1 MSDSR
6 NMEATRKTKKLCKIL
21 TVEDDVDYQAALL
34 LSLQTLNYGGREI
47 ELLSANS
54 AQEAASVIAKHP
66 DISLVLLDVVM
77 EDDDSGLKLVRS
89 VRHSLGNQLVRI
101 ILLTGQPGM
110 MPLDDLMA
118 NYDIDDYW
126 NKSELSHD
134 HLQTIVLGNLRTWE
148 HLYAMQQ
155 ARHGLQM
162 LIESSQRISSKLDL
176 RSYTQSILNELARVF
191 NLNKGGIVCIAHKH
205 DESPGQALVF
215 AAAGQFSAW
224 ANQFLGRVTPEAELL
239 RIVQQSL
246 STQGHII
253 ETPLSALYFS
263 SDEVDQRDYV
273 VVVKCD
279 QPLTEFE
286 IDLLQIFGENINAGF
301 SNVALH
307 NRLSELAYQDS
318 TTGLHN
324 KNWFLKQLDGLTLNE
339 RQSTKLL
346 MLYVEDL
353 SYSEVLLGVQFG
365 RTLMTHLAAHLK
377 ACFVKAIDVVLYE
390 RDTLLLLVYDN
401 KDYYQR
407 EELEHVLHPQLNI
420 DGTIHTIDLTGTIL
434 KLSDLPPHQSSS
446 QVLGIAK
453 SFLEQ
458 TKHRNVDFGVF
469 DSTEMEGMQER
480 YELMK
485 KMRCALAD
493 EQIFI
498 YLQPKIDLDN
508 GTLQGF
514 EVLVRWRDEEGNM
527 IPPDRFVPLAET
539 SGLIDKLDDYVTRRA
554 CEAIKTLRTLGIE
567 VPLSVN
573 VAGSEISRSDFV
585 ARFEATLKEMGISTK
600 EIEIEVTETQLIEVM
615 RTASG
620 SLDRLGEL
628 GVRVSIDDFGAG
640 YSSLSY
646 LSMLN
651 ASVLKIDRQFI
662 ARMTQSSQD
671 QQIVKMII
679 ELGHLLKMEVIAEG
693 IETEQQYQVLQQLG
707 CDAGQGYFIGRPMP
721 LKAVQEWLSHHQ
733 GNA

>member
-21 TVEDDVDYQAALL
+21 SVEDDVDYQAALL

-77 EDDDSGLKLVRS
+77 EDDDSGLKLLRS

-162 LIESSQRISSKLDL
+162 LIESSQRISSQLDL
-176 RSYTQSILNELARVF
+176 KSYTQSILNELARVF

-205 DESPGQALVF
+205 DESPEQALVF

-246 STQGHII
+246 SAQGHII

-263 SDEVDQRDYV
+263 SDQVDQRDYV
-273 VVVKCD
+273 VVVKCE

-307 NRLSELAYQDS
+307 NRLSELAYQDRV
-318 TTGLHN
+318 TGLHN
-324 KNWFLKQLDGLTLNE
+324 KNWFLKQLDGLTSAE
-339 RQSTKLL
+339 RQNTKLL

-401 KDYYQR
+401 KDYQR

-420 DGTIHTIDLTGTIL
+420 DGAVHTIDLTGTIL

-458 TKHRNVDFGVF
+458 TKHRNVDFGLF

-498 YLQPKIDLDN
+498 HLQPKIDLDN
-508 GTLQGF
+508 GALQGF
-514 EVLVRWRDEEGNM
+514 EVLVRWRDEEGNI

-620 SLDRLGEL
+620 CLDRLGEL

-693 IETEQQYQVLQQLG
+693 IETEEQYQVLQQLG

-721 LKAVQEWLSHHQ
+721 LEAVQEWLSHHQ

>member
-21 TVEDDVDYQAALL
+21 SVEDDVDYQAALL

-191 NLNKGGIVCIAHKH
+191 NLNKGGIVCIAHKQ
-205 DESPGQALVF
+205 DESPEQALVF

-339 RQSTKLL
+339 RQNTKLL

-401 KDYYQR
+401 KDYQR

-420 DGTIHTIDLTGTIL
+420 DDTIHTIDLTGTIL

-498 YLQPKIDLDN
+498 HLQPKIDLDN

-620 SLDRLGEL
+620 CLDRLGEL

-693 IETEQQYQVLQQLG
+693 IETEKQYQVLQQLG
-707 CDAGQGYFIGRPMP
+707 CDAGQGYFIGRPMS
-721 LKAVQEWLSHHQ
+721 LEAVQEWLSHHQ
-733 GNA
+733 GDA

>member
-1 MSDSR
+1 MSESR
-6 NMEATRKTKKLCKIL
+6 DKETYRKPTKVCKIL
-21 TVEDDVDYQAALL
+21 TVEDDIDYQAALL
-34 LSLQTLNYGGREI
+34 LSLQTLNYCGREV
-47 ELLSANS
+47 EFLSANS

-77 EDDDSGLKLVRS
+77 EDEDSGLRLVRS
-89 VRHSLGNQLVRI
+89 VRNSLGNQLVRI

-162 LIESSQRISSKLDL
+162 LIESSQRISSQLDL
-176 RSYTQSILNELARVF
+176 KSYTQSILNELARVF

-205 DESPGQALVF
+205 DESPEQALVF

-339 RQSTKLL
+339 RQNTKLL

-401 KDYYQR
+401 KDYQR

-420 DGTIHTIDLTGTIL
+420 DGAVHTIDLTGTIL

-498 YLQPKIDLDN
+498 HLQPKIDLDN
-508 GTLQGF
+508 GALQGF

-620 SLDRLGEL
+620 CLDRLGEL

-693 IETEQQYQVLQQLG
+693 IETEEQYQVLQQLG

-721 LKAVQEWLSHHQ
+721 LEAVHEWLTHHQ

>member
-1 MSDSR
+1 MSESR
-6 NMEATRKTKKLCKIL
+6 NMEAPRKPARVCKIL
-21 TVEDDVDYQAALL
+21 TVEDDIDYQAALL
-34 LSLQTLNYGGREI
+34 LSLQTLNYGSREV
-47 ELLSANS
+47 EFLSANS

-77 EDDDSGLKLVRS
+77 EDEDSGLRLVRS
-89 VRHSLGNQLVRI
+89 VRNSLGNQLVRI

-110 MPLDDLMA
+110 MPLDDLMVS
-118 NYDIDDYW
+118 YDIDDYW

-176 RSYTQSILNELARVF
+176 KSYTQSILSELSRF
-191 NLNKGGIVCIAHKH
+191 FRLNKGGILCIAHKQ
-205 DESPGQALVF
+205 DESPEHALVF
-215 AAAGQFSAW
+215 AATGQFSTW
-224 ANQFLGRVTPEAELL
+224 SNQFLGRISPDQELL
-239 RIVQQSL
+239 RVVQISL
-246 STQGHII
+246 SEQCHVI
-253 ETPLSALYFS
+253 ETPLSSLYFS

-273 VVVKCD
+273 VVVKCE

-307 NRLSELAYQDS
+307 NRLSELAYQDR

-339 RQSTKLL
+339 RQNTKLL

-377 ACFVKAIDVVLYE
+377 ACFIRAIDVVLYE

-401 KDYYQR
+401 KDYQR

-420 DGTIHTIDLTGTIL
+420 DGAVHIIDLTGTIL

-485 KMRCALAD
+485 KMRSALTD

-498 YLQPKIDLDN
+498 HLQPKIDLDN
-508 GTLQGF
+508 GALQGF
-514 EVLVRWRDEEGNM
+514 EVLVRWLDEEGSM

-554 CEAIKTLRTLGIE
+554 CEAIKTLRTSGIE

-585 ARFEATLKEMGISTK
+585 ARFESTLKEMGISTN

-620 SLDRLGEL
+620 CLDRLGEL

-721 LKAVQEWLSHHQ
+721 LKTVQEWLSHHQ

>member
-1 MSDSR
+1 MSASR
-6 NMEATRKTKKLCKIL
+6 DKETYRKPTKVCKIL
-21 TVEDDVDYQAALL
+21 TVEDDIDYQAALL
-34 LSLQTLNYGGREI
+34 LSLQTLNYGGREV
-47 ELLSANS
+47 EFLSANS

-77 EDDDSGLKLVRS
+77 EDEDSGLRLVRS
-89 VRHSLGNQLVRI
+89 VRNSLGNQLVRI

-162 LIESSQRISSKLDL
+162 LIESSQRISSQLDL
-176 RSYTQSILNELARVF
+176 KSYTQSILNELARVF

-205 DESPGQALVF
+205 DESPAQALVF
-215 AAAGQFSAW
+215 AAAGQFGAW
-224 ANQFLGRVTPEAELL
+224 ANQFLGRVTPDAELL

-246 STQGHII
+246 SAQGHII

-339 RQSTKLL
+339 RQNTKLL

-401 KDYYQR
+401 KDYQR
-407 EELEHVLHPQLNI
+407 EELEHVLHPQLSI
-420 DGTIHTIDLTGTIL
+420 DGAVHTIDLTGTIL

-498 YLQPKIDLDN
+498 HLQPKIDLDN
-508 GTLQGF
+508 GALQGF

-620 SLDRLGEL
+620 CLDRLGEL

-721 LKAVQEWLSHHQ
+721 LEAVQEWLTHHQ
-733 GNA
+733 GDA